1 MRRSE
6 GCGDD
11 DIAPA
16 GLRPASSSR
25 PGGRRLRRCCPWQ
38 GVELVDH
45 RRAADLLEKAKKDAE
60 AELRLQQEREALK
73 DKGQDK
79 DKQTAAENQKKKQA
93 MRRGSGL
100 PPGDSMLEGFVPA
113 AGGSGWGVDFW
124 LESQQE
130 WQHGQQGVP
139 EEAAAKDTRA
149 PDDATFETLNDGSTA
164 LVVTPGKR
172 LKLNLASLLEG
183 GDANKERR
191 EKEERRRKKRRSKFL
206 GAWGGLG
213 GFGAA
218 AGAESKN
225 LRGFGGGTTSPPA
238 AGGSGNLSGWQG
250 SWKEWVNEYTVTMD
264 IKIHEPP
271 REGLA
276 LFQTALV
283 HAEEHKGQVPHVSK
297 QCVRA
302 PRMRVR
308 GKRRVAGGV
317 WHAAWMG

>member
-1 MRRSE
+1 
-6 GCGDD
+6 
-11 DIAPA
+11 
-16 GLRPASSSR
+16 
-25 PGGRRLRRCCPWQ
+25 
-38 GVELVDH
+38 
-45 RRAADLLEKAKKDAE
+45 LEKAKKDAE

-302 PRMRVR
+302 GRMRVR
-308 GKRRVAGGV
+308 GRRRVAGGV